1 MLTLE
6 GPQVEFELWVTTAG
20 PGANRSDCLVADL
33 PNGSYRS
40 NPDTSGGMEHVGID
54 HYHGETVG
62 RLGRPDRLRDGAGR
76 FIPQATVSTRQAAP
90 VQCG

>member
-1 MLTLE
+1 L
-6 GPQVEFELWVTTAG
+6 EFELWVTTAG

-54 HYHGETVG
+54 HYHGERVG